1 MPTKRAVLAKL
12 TPEELRAN
20 VDYYELEVADRRVKA
35 RLVDSFFSRSLERP
49 ARISSTRSMNSTQLK
64 NLPLPVPQLDE
75 QEEIVDRL
83 NAIDGR
89 LSREEECLRGLNR
102 LRSALLSVL
111 LIGELRV
118 IPDGVVP

>member
-1 MPTKRAVLAKL
+1 M
-12 TPEELRAN
+12 
-20 VDYYELEVADRRVKA
+20 
-35 RLVDSFFSRSLERP
+35 
-49 ARISSTRSMNSTQLK
+49 
-64 NLPLPVPQLDE
+64 PLPVPQLDE